1 MGKALGLIEFIGYV
15 PAICAA
21 DTALKAASVDL
32 IGIEKVTGGI
42 VTVKITGDVDAVQAA
57 VESAENYASRIG
69 SLRSAHVIPRLDDEV
84 EALLMNSKDLE
95 EEIQEE
101 IQSVEEE
108 IEEVYEEI
116 KEEMVEAILE
126 ETESKEESLQED
138 VVECIKNVIE
148 EDQEENVSKIEE
160 LEVSEISENEE
171 TSTEASEEVTEKAE
185 LIEIIEIIEGKE
197 EASEDEAKEPL
208 NKEVNSMDIKEISK
222 MSVKELRKKIKS
234 LNINIT
240 SNKLKSLK
248 KKDLVDILLK
258 YNEEGES

>member
-84 EALLMNSKDLE
+84 ENLLMNSKSSE
-95 EEIQEE
+95 
-101 IQSVEEE
+101 
-108 IEEVYEEI
+108 EEI
-116 KEEMVEAILE
+116 KEKIQELEEDIKEVFEEIREEITETIIE

-138 VVECIKNVIE
+138 VVEYVKNVN
-148 EDQEENVSKIEE
+148 D
-160 LEVSEISENEE
+160 EVEEISEKIEVESHLDEIEVFEISQNKENSKE
-171 TSTEASEEVTEKAE
+171 SLEEVIIKPE
-185 LIEIIEIIEGKE
+185 LIEGKE
-197 EASEDEAKEPL
+197 EYSEDKTTE
-208 NKEVNSMDIKEISK
+208 NKEADSIDIKEISK

-258 YNEEGES
+258 YNEEGDS

>member
-84 EALLMNSKDLE
+84 ENLLMNSK
-95 EEIQEE
+95 
-101 IQSVEEE
+101 SSEEE
-108 IEEVYEEI
+108 IEEIQELEEDIKEVCEEI
-116 KEEMVEAILE
+116 REEITETIVE

-138 VVECIKNVIE
+138 VVEYVKNVN
-148 EDQEENVSKIEE
+148 D
-160 LEVSEISENEE
+160 EVEEISEKIEGESHLDEIEVFEISQNKENSKE
-171 TSTEASEEVTEKAE
+171 SLEEVIIKPE
-185 LIEIIEIIEGKE
+185 LIEGKE
-197 EASEDEAKEPL
+197 EYSEDKTTE
-208 NKEVNSMDIKEISK
+208 NKEADSIDIKEISK

-258 YNEEGES
+258 YNEEGDS

>member
-84 EALLMNSKDLE
+84 ENFLMNSK
-95 EEIQEE
+95 
-101 IQSVEEE
+101 SSEEE
-108 IEEVYEEI
+108 IEEKIQELEEDIKEVCEEI
-116 KEEMVEAILE
+116 REEITEAIIE

-138 VVECIKNVIE
+138 VVEYVKNVN
-148 EDQEENVSKIEE
+148 D
-160 LEVSEISENEE
+160 EVEEISEKIEGESHLDEIEVFEISQNKESSKE
-171 TSTEASEEVTEKAE
+171 SLEEVIIKPELTEDKTTE
-185 LIEIIEIIEGKE
+185 
-197 EASEDEAKEPL
+197 
-208 NKEVNSMDIKEISK
+208 NKEADSIDIKEISK

-258 YNEEGES
+258 YNEEGDS

>member
-84 EALLMNSKDLE
+84 ENLLMNSKSSE

-101 IQSVEEE
+101 IQELEEDIKEVCEE
-108 IEEVYEEI
+108 IREEI
-116 KEEMVEAILE
+116 TETIIE

-138 VVECIKNVIE
+138 VVEYVK
-148 EDQEENVSKIEE
+148 NVSKE
-160 LEVSEISENEE
+160 LEEISEKIEGE
-171 TSTEASEEVTEKAE
+171 SHLDEIEVFEISQSEEIQKESLEEVIIKPE
-185 LIEIIEIIEGKE
+185 LIEDKE
-197 EASEDEAKEPL
+197 EYSEDKITE
-208 NKEVNSMDIKEISK
+208 NKEADSIDIKEISK

-258 YNEEGES
+258 YNEEGDS

>member
-69 SLRSAHVIPRLDDEV
+69 SLRSTHVIPRLDDEV
-84 EALLMNSKDLE
+84 ENLLMNSKSSE

-101 IQSVEEE
+101 IQELEEDIKEVCEE
-108 IEEVYEEI
+108 IREEI
-116 KEEMVEAILE
+116 TETIIE
-126 ETESKEESLQED
+126 ETKSKEESLQED
-138 VVECIKNVIE
+138 VVECVKNDNQGIEGQSNLGEIKVF
-148 EDQEENVSKIEE
+148 
-160 LEVSEISENEE
+160 EITENEE
-171 TSTEASEEVTEKAE
+171 ISKEDLEEVDRKPE
-185 LIEIIEIIEGKE
+185 LIDDKEEVLEYEIEGHI
-197 EASEDEAKEPL
+197 
-208 NKEVNSMDIKEISK
+208 NKESDSIDIKEISK

-258 YNEEGES
+258 YNEEGDS